1 MTIVEKVEFT
11 LIPVLGAIF
20 WLLPIG
26 LPEKPGSGRLL
37 LVAAA
42 ILLFQGLIRDLWLL
56 RKSKLSAKIDSP
68 VRAQCICAE
77 SLIGITGVVV
87 GIGLLGSGIDRPVSV
102 SNGTWS
108 LLVMAILTMGYG
120 IKDYVIEL
128 NPLRI
133 RRDKDHL
140 NLVFSWKR

>member
-1 MTIVEKVEFT
+1 MTIAEKVELT
-11 LIPVLGAIF
+11 LIPVFGAIF

-42 ILLFQGLIRDLWLL
+42 ILLFQGLIRDIWLL
-56 RKSKLSAKIDSP
+56 RKSKLSAKTDPP

-87 GIGLLGSGIDRPVSV
+87 GISMLASDIDLPVSI
-102 SNGTWS
+102 SNDTWS
-108 LLVMAILTMGYG
+108 LLVMTILTMGYG
-120 IKDYVIEL
+120 IKDYVVEL

-133 RRDKDHL
+133 RRDKDHM
-140 NLVFSWKR
+140 NIIFYWKR

>member
-1 MTIVEKVEFT
+1 MTIAEKVEFM
-11 LIPVLGAIF
+11 LIPVLGAII

-26 LPEKPGSGRLL
+26 LPEKPDSGRLL

-42 ILLFQGLIRDLWLL
+42 ILLFQGLIRDLCLL
-56 RKSKLSAKIDSP
+56 RQSRLSAKMESP

-87 GIGLLGSGIDRPVSV
+87 GIGMLGSGIDQPVSV

-108 LLVMAILTMGYG
+108 LLVMGILVMGYG
-120 IKDYVIEL
+120 IKNYAIEL
-128 NPLRI
+128 NPMRI
-133 RRDKDHL
+133 RRDKDHM
-140 NLVFSWKR
+140 NIIFSWKK